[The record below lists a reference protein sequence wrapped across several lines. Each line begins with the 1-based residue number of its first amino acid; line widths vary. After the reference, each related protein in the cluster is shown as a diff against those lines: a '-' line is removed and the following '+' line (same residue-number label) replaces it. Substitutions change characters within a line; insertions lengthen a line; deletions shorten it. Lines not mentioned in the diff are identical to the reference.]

1 MEREYW
7 LARKRYH
14 AASAQAA
21 ATSDVRLIHLDLA
34 GRYSVKAAA
43 GAAGRVQG
51 VLRSVPMLQAET
63 RAADLTYDQLEIGAR
78 WLASRAGDLAERQ
91 VHLGMANRY
100 ARLRLETI
108 PTDRH

>member
-34 GRYSVKAAA
+34 GRYSVKAAVA
-43 GAAGRVQG
+43 AAASARAASAAVSQVGAADV
-51 VLRSVPMLQAET
+51 
-63 RAADLTYDQLEIGAR
+63 ADATYYERLEVGAR
-78 WLASRAGDLAERQ
+78 WLASKASEEASRHD
-91 VHLGMANRY
+91 HLRMANRY
-100 ARLRLETI
+100 ARLRREF
-108 PTDRH
+108 